1 MGPGNVNGWECIQH
15 LKYFCTLRTE
25 SRKKKEREDTEQAD
39 GNERREGR
47 VEEEDTQ
54 EADGNERR
62 GEE

>member
-1 MGPGNVNGWECIQH
+1 M
-15 LKYFCTLRTE
+15 YFCIPRTE
-25 SRKKKEREDTEQAD
+25 SRKKRKREDTEQVD

-62 GEE
+62 G